1 MAASKKEIDKKVG
14 FTKEEQEAMVERLK
28 EINNKDDGETAVMA
42 KIKEMPEPDKSMAM
56 EIHEIVRKTAPELKP
71 RTWYGMPAYAK
82 NDKIVCFFQS
92 SNKFK
97 SRYSTLG
104 FSDKAMMDEG
114 NMWPVT
120 YAIKSLTAKEKAMIT
135 ELIKKAVGR

>member
-1 MAASKKEIDKKVG
+1 MAASKKEGDKKVG
-14 FTKEEQEAMVERLK
+14 LTKEEQEAMVERLK
-28 EINNKDDGETAVMA
+28 EINNKEDGETAVIA

-56 EIHEIVRKTAPELKP
+56 EIHEIVRKTAPGLKP

-92 SNKFK
+92 SSKFK

-114 NMWPVT
+114 DMWPVT

>member
-28 EINNKDDGETAVMA
+28 EINNKEDGETAVMA

-92 SNKFK
+92 SSKFK

-114 NMWPVT
+114 DMWPVT

>member
-1 MAASKKEIDKKVG
+1 MAASKKEGDKKVG
-14 FTKEEQEAMVERLK
+14 LTKEEQEAMVERLK
-28 EINNKDDGETAVMA
+28 EINNKEDGETAVIA

-56 EIHEIVRKTAPELKP
+56 EIHEIVRKTAPGLKP

-92 SNKFK
+92 SSKFK

-114 NMWPVT
+114 DMWPVT

-135 ELIKKAVGR
+135 EPIKKAVGR

>member
-1 MAASKKEIDKKVG
+1 MAASKKEGDKKVG
-14 FTKEEQEAMVERLK
+14 LTKEEQEAMVERLK
-28 EINNKDDGETAVMA
+28 EINNKEDGETAVME
-42 KIKEMPEPDKSMAM
+42 KIKEMPEPDKGMAM
-56 EIHEIVRKTAPELKP
+56 EIHEIIRKTAPEINP

-92 SNKFK
+92 SSKFK

-114 NMWPVT
+114 DMWPVT

>member
-1 MAASKKEIDKKVG
+1 MAASKKEGDKKVG
-14 FTKEEQEAMVERLK
+14 LTKEEQEAMVERLK
-28 EINNKDDGETAVMA
+28 EINNKEDGETAVME

-56 EIHEIVRKTAPELKP
+56 EIHEIVRKTAPGLKP

-92 SNKFK
+92 SSKFK

-114 NMWPVT
+114 DMWPVT

>member
-1 MAASKKEIDKKVG
+1 
-14 FTKEEQEAMVERLK
+14 
-28 EINNKDDGETAVMA
+28 
-42 KIKEMPEPDKSMAM
+42 MPEPDKSMAM

>member
-1 MAASKKEIDKKVG
+1 MAASKKEGDKKVG
-14 FTKEEQEAMVERLK
+14 LTKEEQEAMVERLK
-28 EINNKDDGETAVMA
+28 EINNKEDGETAVIA

-92 SNKFK
+92 SSKFK

-114 NMWPVT
+114 DMWPVT

>member
-1 MAASKKEIDKKVG
+1 MAASKKEGDKKVG
-14 FTKEEQEAMVERLK
+14 LTKEEQEAMVERLK
-28 EINNKDDGETAVMA
+28 EINNKEDGETAVIA

-56 EIHEIVRKTAPELKP
+56 EIHEIIRKTAPELNP

-92 SNKFK
+92 SSKFK

-114 NMWPVT
+114 DMWPVT

>member
-1 MAASKKEIDKKVG
+1 MAASKKEGDKKVG
-14 FTKEEQEAMVERLK
+14 LTKEEQEAMVERLK
-28 EINNKDDGETAVMA
+28 EINNKEDGETAVIA
-42 KIKEMPEPDKSMAM
+42 KIKEMPEPDKSVAM
-56 EIHEIVRKTAPELKP
+56 EIHEIVRKTAPGLKP

-92 SNKFK
+92 SSKFK

-114 NMWPVT
+114 DMWPVT

>member
-1 MAASKKEIDKKVG
+1 MAASKKEGDKKVG
-14 FTKEEQEAMVERLK
+14 LTKEEQEAMVERLK
-28 EINNKDDGETAVMA
+28 EINNKEDGETAVME
-42 KIKEMPEPDKSMAM
+42 KIKEMPEPDKGMAM
-56 EIHEIVRKTAPELKP
+56 EIHEIIRKTAPELNP

-92 SNKFK
+92 SSKFK

-114 NMWPVT
+114 DMWPVT